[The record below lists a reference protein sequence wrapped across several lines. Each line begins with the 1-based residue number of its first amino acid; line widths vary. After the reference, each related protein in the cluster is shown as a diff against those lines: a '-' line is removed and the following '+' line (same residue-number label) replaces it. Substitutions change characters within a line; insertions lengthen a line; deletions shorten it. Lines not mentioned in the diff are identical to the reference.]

1 MLSNSSRLSV
11 SSRRPEDVKM
21 PRLALYTEE
30 DGVEI
35 TLGTEN
41 YLFSLFCM
49 TNSFNN
55 NNVYYLCSA
64 N

>member
-1 MLSNSSRLSV
+1 MKSILRDSSRLSA

-21 PRLALYTEE
+21 PRLVLYTEE

-41 YLFSLFCM
+41 
-49 TNSFNN
+49 
-55 NNVYYLCSA
+55 
-64 N
+64 